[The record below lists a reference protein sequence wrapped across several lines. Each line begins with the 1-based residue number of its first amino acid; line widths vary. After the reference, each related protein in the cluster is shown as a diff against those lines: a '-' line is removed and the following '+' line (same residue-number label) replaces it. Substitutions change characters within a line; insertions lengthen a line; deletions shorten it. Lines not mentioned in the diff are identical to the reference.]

1 MRHGNFLIAVNYVVS
16 DDLTPMTRTPTLH
29 LVGTTGTSLCRT
41 RDCSLRGT
49 GTSGQD
55 KRD

>member
-1 MRHGNFLIAVNYVVS
+1 MRHGHFLIAVNYVVS

-55 KRD
+55 RRD